1 MSYNNNQLK
10 KDMLRKKGKRSQLF
24 LTGKKW
30 GDSSWRFIY
39 NVVLSYDGD
48 LAELGNFINSLQ
60 YLLPCEECK
69 EHYKKYIV
77 QKPPPKEPWLLF
89 QWLLNLENQIA
100 RKNYGTSYR
109 FINRYEEIEKMG
121 GVLFV
126 ETTNHKHKKVIKKKK
141 APCHNCKERK
151 GISRE
156 SIPGLG
162 ARTGGNT
169 FNSNNFFG
177 RKI

>member
-1 MSYNNNQLK
+1 MPYNNNQLK
-10 KDMLRKKGKRSQLF
+10 KDMLRKKSKRPQLF

-30 GDSSWRFIY
+30 GDSAWRFIY
-39 NVVLSYDGD
+39 NVVLSYQGD
-48 LAELGNFINSLQ
+48 LEELSHFMNSLQ

-69 EHYKKYIV
+69 EHYKQYIA
-77 QKPPPKEPWLLF
+77 QIPPPKEPWLLF
-89 QWLLNLENQIA
+89 QWLSNLENQIA
-100 RKNYGTSYR
+100 RKKYGTSYK
-109 FINRYEEIEKMG
+109 FINRYEEIEKR
-121 GVLFV
+121 GVVTYV
-126 ETTNHKHKKVIKKKK
+126 ETTNKIDKKVIKKKK

-162 ARTGGNT
+162 DRLGNNA
-169 FNSNNFFG
+169 FNSYSFFG